1 MFLQES
7 KVPLEQSGRVLSIKE
22 RFLMEMEENVDSI
35 CDGTGYVIIAKL
47 ADRADSDGVPS
58 LEFRQPRHVD

>member
-1 MFLQES
+1 
-7 KVPLEQSGRVLSIKE
+7 
-22 RFLMEMEENVDSI
+22 MEMEENVDSI